1 VRLHTLEPD
10 PATAPIVQRIFTDFL
25 GGYGYLAIAERLTAE
40 HLLPPSGH
48 DGARN
53 PHRLGLAWSK
63 SAVRAIL
70 ANPRYTGY
78 QVWNKQR
85 RDEVLLDVD
94 VAAGHVSS
102 MRWNPPDQWVWSA
115 QPTHPALV
123 SREAFDQVQAR
134 IASRSPTSPRGPK
147 PSAKSYLLRGRL
159 TCGLCRRRL
168 QGQWVRG
175 EAYYRCRYPAEYAA
189 SAQPN
194 HPTNVYLREADL
206 LAKIDGW
213 LNRLVSPANIE
224 ATCRALAAAHATPA
238 PPARHSCGPPS
249 RPWPTASASW
259 PATGR
264 RWRPAAT
271 PQWSTSGSPRSP
283 SSGLRPSAGCASFAP
298 RAGRILTWPRC
309 GRCWRRSVT
318 WPPGW
323 RWPIRR
329 SGRCSIRSWGSA
341 ACTSRPAGW

>member
-238 PPARHSCGPPS
+238 PPARHSLVAALS
-249 RPWPTASASW
+249 RPRSRW
-259 PATGR
+259 PAP
-264 RWRPAAT
+264 PAIL
-271 PQWSTSGSPRSP
+271 RSP
-283 SSGLRPSAGCASFAP
+283 FRPSERSGGCGATS
-298 RAGRILTWPRC
+298 RSLRTPRC
-309 GRCWRRSVT
+309 STRAWRR
-318 WPPGW
+318 
-323 RWPIRR
+323 
-329 SGRCSIRSWGSA
+329 
-341 ACTSRPAGW
+341 